1 MKQLNF
7 KIVWIIIV
15 MIFVT
20 GVEAF
25 SQLAQKSDSAKY
37 KVFLPDYVK
46 LQFAGGIGFVSIGVG
61 YTFFKQKLE
70 VSYFYGYVP
79 EFVSTDDLH
88 SVSLQLTAKLLRFKV
103 SKTVELMPL
112 NFGCFIHHSFGSEF
126 WITLPDHYPEEYY
139 WWSPG
144 RNAGVFLGG
153 EIRTKLLSTAT
164 PASGT
169 AFYVRVGSRG
179 LYLASKFG
187 NSSIPF
193 SDIIEF
199 GFGVAIYR

>member
-7 KIVWIIIV
+7 KIVRIILLILL
-15 MIFVT
+15 VT

-25 SQLAQKSDSAKY
+25 SQVSQNSDSAKY
-37 KVFLPDYVK
+37 KRFLPDYVK
-46 LQFAGGIGFVSIGVG
+46 LQFAGGIGFVSLGVG

-79 EFVSTDDLH
+79 KFVSTDDLH

-103 SKTVELMPL
+103 NKTIELMPL
-112 NFGCFIHHSFGSEF
+112 NFGWFIHHTFGNEY
-126 WITLPDHYPEEYY
+126 WIKLPDHYPAEYY

-144 RNAGVFLGG
+144 RNPGVFLGG
-153 EIRTKLLSTAT
+153 EIKTKLLSNKT

-169 AFYVRVGSRG
+169 AFYVRAGSRV
-179 LYLASKFG
+179 LYIASKFG
-187 NSSIPF
+187 NATIPLR
-193 SDIIEF
+193 DIIEF
-199 GFGVAIYR
+199 GFGIAVYR